1 MIPPSQ
7 ALLDRLDDVH
17 GTWVELAT
25 WDPEVPPD
33 AVVPDDTDLLAAIAD
48 ALQRPQPI
56 GWGIDPV
63 LVAPARDLAALAP
76 APDVVASLLVCLRAA
91 LHQCFTDELPAELRR
106 ETRKRVD
113 MVIDRLM
120 ASAVRESTHHLR
132 TLAFVDALTGLPN
145 RRAFDDDLG
154 RETSRARRHGHVL
167 SVAILDVDGLKETND
182 TQGHEVGDTLLRTV
196 AMLLRSALR
205 NEDVA
210 YRIGG
215 DEFAIRLPNIDVL
228 DDAFLRDRLRA
239 VGAPSVSVGT
249 ASSARD
255 PIDELLAIADR
266 RLYATRRI
274 GDRSRG

>member
-1 MIPPSQ
+1 MTPPSQ
-7 ALLDRLDDVH
+7 ALLGCLDEVH
-17 GTWVELAT
+17 TAWVELCT
-25 WDPEVPPD
+25 WDPEVPPET
-33 AVVPDDTDLLAAIAD
+33 AVPDGDLLIAIAD

-63 LVAPARDLAALAP
+63 LVAPARDLAALAA
-76 APDVVASLLVCLRAA
+76 APDVVACLLVCLRAA
-91 LHQCFTDELPAELRR
+91 LHEHFTDQLPAAARP

-113 MVIDRLM
+113 MIIDRLS
-120 ASAVRESTHHLR
+120 AQAVRESTHHLR

-167 SVAILDVDGLKETND
+167 SMAILDVDGLKETND
-182 TQGHEVGDTLLRTV
+182 TLGHDVGDTLLRTV

-215 DEFAIRLPNIDVL
+215 DEFAILLPNIDVV
-228 DDAFLRDRLRA
+228 DEGFLRERLRS

-255 PIDELLAIADR
+255 PIDDLLPIADR
-266 RLYATRRI
+266 RLYAARRA
-274 GDRSRG
+274 GRPAAS